1 MLENYQTSHISKRI
15 IVFFR
20 SPKDLFRFSKY
31 ISISGDFGYA
41 LGKFTKFPVS
51 DPEIYILVNITE
63 LETNNNINSKKC
75 AIKIPLPQQVTV
87 TSDDK

>member
-31 ISISGDFGYA
+31 ISISSGVGCA
-41 LGKFTKFPVS
+41 LGKLTKFLCVCVCVCVALMYTLIMAS
-51 DPEIYILVNITE
+51 L
-63 LETNNNINSKKC
+63 
-75 AIKIPLPQQVTV
+75 
-87 TSDDK
+87 TSPSQDIGLI

>member
-1 MLENYQTSHISKRI
+1 MFEEAERQ
-15 IVFFR
+15 FFG
-20 SPKDLFRFSKY
+20 SVNTFL
-31 ISISGDFGYA
+31 SGDFGYA